1 MSGFNISLSGLQ
13 STINRLKKT
22 GDDIAVE
29 VDVAIGGGMLDMAK
43 SAQRLCPVDDG
54 YLRASISASRVE
66 FLTWGLVAQ
75 KDYAAY
81 VEFGTKS
88 NVKIPKGLEA
98 YAKRFQRGDGTG
110 QGVRAQPY
118 FFPSVYAYQPV
129 IVKNII
135 KVLREKRK

>member
-1 MSGFNISLSGLQ
+1 MSFTIQLSGLQ

-22 GDDIAVE
+22 GDDIAKE
-29 VDVAIGGGMLDMAK
+29 VDAEFAAGAEKISTSAK
-43 SAQRLCPVDDG
+43 RLCPVDTG
-54 YLRASISASRVE
+54 LLRSSISASRVSFLE
-66 FLTWGLVAQ
+66 FEIVAQ

-88 NVKIPKGLEA
+88 NVTIPKGLEA
-98 YAKRFQRGDGTG
+98 YAKRVQRGDGTG

-135 KVLREKRK
+135 KLLREKRK

>member
-1 MSGFNISLSGLQ
+1 MSFTISLSGLQ
-13 STINRLKKT
+13 GTINKLKKT
-22 GDDIAVE
+22 ADDIAIE
-29 VDVAIGGGMLDMAK
+29 VDAELAAGVRQMEQSAK
-43 SAQRLCPVDDG
+43 RLCPVDTG
-54 YLRASISASRVE
+54 LLRGSISTSRVQ
-66 FLTWGLVAQ
+66 FMTWELVAQ

-135 KVLREKRK
+135 KLLREKRK